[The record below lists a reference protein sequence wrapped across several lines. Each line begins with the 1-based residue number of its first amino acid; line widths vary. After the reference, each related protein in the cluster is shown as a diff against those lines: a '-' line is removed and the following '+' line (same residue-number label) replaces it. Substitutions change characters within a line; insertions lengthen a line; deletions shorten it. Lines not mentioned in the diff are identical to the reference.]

1 MKNGSVQ
8 VSQSQM
14 MFGGRGGRVWES
26 NPPRAW
32 WPSPVLKT
40 GSVAG
45 RHTLPRES
53 VGRVRAR
60 PWQPATPRAMGS
72 GRLPAPA
79 GTDVRFNG
87 GKRCGGGSV
96 ADPRDAVRVV
106 RRVNLAAVPG
116 SDRRGEHEPPDQADE
131 KHGDGRKSD
140 LRYGERARKA
150 RGSRVSCPH
159 RILPRV

>member
-1 MKNGSVQ
+1 MGVEPTSGV
-8 VSQSQM
+8 VALTGFEDRERRRTPHPAAGECRAGPGASLATRDAARH
-14 MFGGRGGRVWES
+14 GIG
-26 NPPRAW
+26 PPA
-32 WPSPVLKT
+32 
-40 GSVAG
+40 
-45 RHTLPRES
+45 
-53 VGRVRAR
+53 
-60 PWQPATPRAMGS
+60 GS
-72 GRLPAPA
+72 GRDGRPVQRGEA
-79 GTDVRFNG
+79 VR
-87 GKRCGGGSV
+87 GGSV